1 VAHALRHAL
10 LSAFGGYE
18 TWTQD
23 AGRRASSLSTVL
35 SLRRICEHSANIR
48 RRRGRAQSPECP
60 RQLQPG
66 LLFRPDRSDHRYGWV
81 PARTYLQTRCTE
93 ATGRASCS
101 RVWASKDP
109 TLRTPWTGCKAAE
122 ERLVAPARTWGYRS
136 TWNVDSF
143 AASFLQTSRFRP
155 CLPAAPSPSIPKIC
169 PRNRALPPAWDG
181 DLRPSA
187 STSLGHGAATLRGR
201 LLPGE
206 APACSPSVLP
216 TPSSGGQIGRASVPG
231 RRPVAYASRIFCTS
245 SASPAIQCEAG
256 GALRFWRTSKPSPA
270 SERPMTRERES
281 QRRAAIG

>member
-1 VAHALRHAL
+1 MQPVAHALRHAL

-122 ERLVAPARTWGYRS
+122 ERLVAQPGPGATARLG
-136 TWNVDSF
+136 
-143 AASFLQTSRFRP
+143 TSI
-155 CLPAAPSPSIPKIC
+155 PSPRRSYKRAGFGLAYRPRPRLQFPKY
-169 PRNRALPPAWDG
+169 
-181 DLRPSA
+181 
-187 STSLGHGAATLRGR
+187 
-201 LLPGE
+201 
-206 APACSPSVLP
+206 
-216 TPSSGGQIGRASVPG
+216 VPG
-231 RRPVAYASRIFCTS
+231 TGRSRPRGTGI
-245 SASPAIQCEAG
+245 
-256 GALRFWRTSKPSPA
+256 
-270 SERPMTRERES
+270 
-281 QRRAAIG
+281 